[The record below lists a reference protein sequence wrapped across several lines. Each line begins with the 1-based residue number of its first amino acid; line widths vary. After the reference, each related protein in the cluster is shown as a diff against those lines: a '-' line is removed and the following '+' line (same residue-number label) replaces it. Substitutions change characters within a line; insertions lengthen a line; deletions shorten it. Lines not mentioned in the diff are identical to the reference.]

1 MNQLMQI
8 RSGLIGSA
16 QDIEKLA
23 SAKKAT
29 LLVLSDMHCD
39 NYSLFCEI
47 MNQFGADSDAL
58 IYCGDGV
65 RDVARFFTEAASD
78 EKMRNMLPPVV
89 ALVRGNGDYNEYF
102 TGTMRFDV
110 PDYNL
115 FKAAGRTIFFTHGH
129 LFGVDF
135 GTDHLVSVAS
145 SSKATLVFY
154 GHTHC
159 PYKGIQDNTVVLNPG
174 SVTRPRN
181 GSCPSFAVVSYPGI
195 SEKFDIHFFGIK
207 ENTFGRYQFSLISI

>member
-78 EKMRNMLPPVV
+78 EKCAICFLRLS
-89 ALVRGNGDYNEYF
+89 R
-102 TGTMRFDV
+102 
-110 PDYNL
+110 
-115 FKAAGRTIFFTHGH
+115 
-129 LFGVDF
+129 
-135 GTDHLVSVAS
+135 S
-145 SSKATLVFY
+145 S
-154 GHTHC
+154 
-159 PYKGIQDNTVVLNPG
+159 
-174 SVTRPRN
+174 
-181 GSCPSFAVVSYPGI
+181 AVMVITTNI
-195 SEKFDIHFFGIK
+195 SPE
-207 ENTFGRYQFSLISI
+207 L